1 MCGGFVQRLIR
12 LVFAP
17 LPQMSAFHPVR
28 PSAASRH
35 VSDIIYPRS
44 PKESMAGW
52 VYLPRLVDKIRL
64 HLAGRLH
71 PDYQANFLHKGF
83 DKLWF
88 DRSGVLPEDL
98 VEVVR
103 QSVTDGEVCDWV
115 ARTVRKSDSE
125 KAAHREYLFNHG
137 RVGDDELKARLQ
149 MRKEQSGLGHR
160 DDLQTFVD
168 YIDADEK
175 RG

>member
-1 MCGGFVQRLIR
+1 
-12 LVFAP
+12 
-17 LPQMSAFHPVR
+17 MSAFHTRQP
-28 PSAASRH
+28 AAAFAH
-35 VSDIIYPRS
+35 VSEIIYPRS

-88 DRSGVLPEDL
+88 DRSGVQAEDL

-103 QSVTDGEVCDWV
+103 QSITDGEVCDWV
-115 ARTVRKSDSE
+115 ARNVRKPESE
-125 KAAHREYLFNHG
+125 KSAHREYLFNHG

-149 MRKEQSGLGHR
+149 LRKEQSGLGHR
-160 DDLQTFVD
+160 HDLQTFVD

>member
-1 MCGGFVQRLIR
+1 MHFDGKTIR
-12 LVFAP
+12 VP
-17 LPQMSAFHPVR
+17 PV
-28 PSAASRH
+28 SE
-35 VSDIIYPRS
+35 IIFPRS
-44 PKESMAGW
+44 PKEVMAGW
-52 VYLPRLVDKIRL
+52 AYLPRLIDKIRL

-88 DRSGVLPEDL
+88 DRSGVRPEEL
-98 VEVVR
+98 VEAVR

-115 ARTVRKSDSE
+115 MKRTGSAEAER
-125 KAAHREYLFNHG
+125 AAHREYLFNHG
-137 RVGDDELKARLQ
+137 RAGDPELAARLQ

-160 DDLQTFVD
+160 TDLLTFVD

-175 RG
+175 RS

>member
-1 MCGGFVQRLIR
+1 LLVQQALEMSS
-12 LVFAP
+12 FHT
-17 LPQMSAFHPVR
+17 PQPAAAFP
-28 PSAASRH
+28 H
-35 VSDIIYPRS
+35 VSEIIYPRS

-71 PDYQANFLHKGF
+71 PDYQANFLNKGF
-83 DKLWF
+83 DKLWL
-88 DRSGVLPEDL
+88 DRSGVRPEDL

-103 QSVTDGEVCDWV
+103 QSITDGEVCDWV
-115 ARTVRKSDSE
+115 ARHVTKPEAD

-160 DDLQTFVD
+160 DDIQTFVD

>member
-1 MCGGFVQRLIR
+1 
-12 LVFAP
+12 
-17 LPQMSAFHPVR
+17 
-28 PSAASRH
+28 

-44 PKESMAGW
+44 PKEIMAGW
-52 VYLPRLVDKIRL
+52 AYLPRLIDKIRL

-83 DKLWF
+83 DKLWL
-88 DRSGVLPEDL
+88 DRAGVQPEQL

-103 QSVTDGEVCDWV
+103 HSITDGEVCDWV
-115 ARTVRKSDSE
+115 SRHGVTVEAE

-137 RVGDDELKARLQ
+137 RVGDPELQARLQ

-160 DDLQTFVD
+160 HDLQTFVD